1 MPGRRTE
8 NPGRKKCLCPSTC
21 PHCRSGNNRSPAL
34 QQKPGHLLSWSH
46 LPFTHSQLRN
56 RKKAVCKEITR
67 ATFGS
72 SDLLVN
78 SVQFLLLT
86 SLQFMNVQHIIAT
99 VAQDASVWVQHRYEN
114 LSIFAMI

>member
-34 QQKPGHLLSWSH
+34 QQKSGHLLSWSH

-56 RKKAVCKEITR
+56 RKEAVCKEITR
-67 ATFGS
+67 AKGGS
-72 SDLLVN
+72 SDLLAN
-78 SVQFLLLT
+78 SVQFLLLA
-86 SLQFMNVQHIIAT
+86 SLQLMIVQHIKEELAEAVHACGWNT
-99 VAQDASVWVQHRYEN
+99 
-114 LSIFAMI
+114 